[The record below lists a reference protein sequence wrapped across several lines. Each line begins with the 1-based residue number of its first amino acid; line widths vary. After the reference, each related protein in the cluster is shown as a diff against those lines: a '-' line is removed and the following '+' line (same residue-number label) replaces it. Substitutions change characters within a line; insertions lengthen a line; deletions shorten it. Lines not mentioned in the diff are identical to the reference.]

1 MYIVLFKYCK
11 KKAVKCWEQVLMVA
25 VQLLHELLHIK
36 LLPVADKSCRKYSLF
51 DIMELDNRNKDVC

>member
-1 MYIVLFKYCK
+1 
-11 KKAVKCWEQVLMVA
+11 MVA

-51 DIMELDNRNKDVC
+51 DIMELDNSNKDVC